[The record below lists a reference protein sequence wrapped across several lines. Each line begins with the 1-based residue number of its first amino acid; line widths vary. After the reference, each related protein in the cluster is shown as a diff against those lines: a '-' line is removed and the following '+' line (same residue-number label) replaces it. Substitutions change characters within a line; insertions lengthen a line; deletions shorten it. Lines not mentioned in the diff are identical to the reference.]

1 MTDKGFLEF
10 DDLDGVLARVADRL
24 DDMFTGVFSKETIKR
39 YVKESYALLA
49 ENATVTNH
57 LPSLTERFARDRLT
71 ALAQSEDKITKEKP
85 EILFVCVHNAG
96 RSQMAAALAIQISHG
111 AVSVRSAGSAPSDS
125 IPENVHAAMAEIG
138 LSLSEAYPKP
148 LTDEVVR
155 AADVV
160 ITMGC
165 GDACAIY
172 PGKRYEDWELLD
184 PSELDAGGVKLV
196 RDDLEARIRILLTEL
211 KVNPGS

>member
-10 DDLDGVLARVADRL
+10 GDLDGVLARVADRL

-96 RSQMAAALAIQISHG
+96 RSQMAAALTIQISQG